1 MSILNVDKI
10 QPIGSGSTVTVNATD
25 TILTNAQAGVITATR
40 FDGIISAT
48 TDDWITH
55 QGDSNTKFGFSATD
69 TFAVETAGSERLRI
83 DSSGHV
89 IIANKLT
96 NSASYTSHNTNF
108 YGGNVNTGGVRIEVA
123 HSTTSVSGNTAS
135 ASFPHHLLLS
145 NYSGTGSADNRM
157 CSIGFDIPTTSTHAN
172 AVIAYQATAAGTGD
186 LQFHLES
193 GNSITERLRIKSN
206 GNISIGQTAGGAP
219 AFPGNLVH
227 IEKSSAD
234 PLVTIKNTSGQE
246 NQGACLKLWA
256 SGRGSGVDDED
267 ILLTTDYQNN
277 RVFGVSNAGTVNTT
291 GDIKMAN
298 GKGISFI
305 NAADTATGETV
316 AGSVLDEYEHGT
328 WSLAVATGTVSFDR
342 ARYIRIGKLVHLW
355 GRIWNPTN
363 VSSSNVL
370 TITGLPYA
378 VSQGVA
384 GGSMFGKEMNQT
396 DATTA
401 FVNTAENL
409 SFYAG
414 NSGNAWTQLRHNQL
428 HATSTEI
435 YFHVTYYTT

>member
-55 QGDSNTKFGFSATD
+55 QGDSNTKFGFSTTD
-69 TFAVETAGSERLRI
+69 TFAVETAGTERLKI

-89 IIANKLT
+89 IITNKLT
-96 NSASYTSHNTNF
+96 NSSSYTSHNANF

-193 GNSITERLRIKSN
+193 GNSISERLRITSAGKVGIATATPTAKLDVYGSGSTSVIRGRRTDSN
-206 GNISIGQTAGGAP
+206 GGWNIFEGYSDINGANVFTVSNNGVGYFKGGIDFSAQT
-219 AFPGNLVH
+219 
-227 IEKSSAD
+227 S
-234 PLVTIKNTSGQE
+234 TS
-246 NQGACLKLWA
+246 A
-256 SGRGSGVDDED
+256 SGATTTHEVLDHYEEGSWTPT
-267 ILLTTDYQNN
+267 LTNGFT
-277 RVFGVSNAGTVNTT
+277 FGSLTARYTRIGNVVYLYLNLYRNDSSSKTSDLEITNLPFAMGSYTNSMGMGLAFSYNGTNDRRC
-291 GDIKMAN
+291 G
-298 GKGISFI
+298 FI
-305 NAADTATGETV
+305 NTNNAS
-316 AGSVLDEYEHGT
+316 SVKVIKDGT
-328 WSLAVATGTVSFDR
+328 SSYVSYDNFVVNSR
-342 ARYIRIGKLVHLW
+342 A
-355 GRIWNPTN
+355 
-363 VSSSNVL
+363 L
-370 TITGLPYA
+370 T
-378 VSQGVA
+378 
-384 GGSMFGKEMNQT
+384 MK
-396 DATTA
+396 
-401 FVNTAENL
+401 
-409 SFYAG
+409 
-414 NSGNAWTQLRHNQL
+414 WW
-428 HATSTEI
+428 
-435 YFHVTYYTT
+435 YYTA